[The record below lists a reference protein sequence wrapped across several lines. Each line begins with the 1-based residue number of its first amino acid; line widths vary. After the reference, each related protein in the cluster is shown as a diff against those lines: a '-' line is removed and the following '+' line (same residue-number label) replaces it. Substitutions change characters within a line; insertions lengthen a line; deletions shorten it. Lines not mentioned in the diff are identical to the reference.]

1 MKIKYFFILALSFV
15 FLTNINAQ
23 KFGYL
28 NSTEL
33 LISHPDVKSADSK
46 LQDYQKQ
53 LLASGQKMADI
64 FQQNYEAYV
73 KEANSGTL
81 SKIIMQDRE
90 TKLTQEQNEIREY
103 EVQMQQKL
111 VAKRE
116 ELYKPI
122 LDKIQEAI
130 NVVGKDNGYTF
141 IFDSGTGGL
150 LHATESENILDLVK
164 SKLGI

>member
-1 MKIKYFFILALSFV
+1 MKIKYFFILALSLV

-33 LISHPDVKSADSK
+33 LLLHPDVKSADSN

-53 LLASGQKMADI
+53 LLASGQKMADA
-64 FQQNYEAYV
+64 FQKNYEAYV

-90 TKLTQEQNEIREY
+90 TKLTQEQNKIREY

-122 LDKIQEAI
+122 LEKIQNAI
-130 NVVGKDNGYTF
+130 NAVGKENGYTF
-141 IFDSGTGGL
+141 IFDSGTGGI
-150 LHATESENILDLVK
+150 LHATDSENILNLVK
-164 SKLGI
+164 TKLGI